1 MSSAAPLFEDVSD
14 TARWVAYLR
23 ALETDRPD
31 ALFRDPF
38 AKRLA
43 GDRGRRLAEG
53 MPDAPGA
60 EPGPQGFASILA
72 VRTRVFDELIL
83 DGIRSTDADAVLNLA
98 AGLDA
103 RPYRLSLPSS
113 LVWIE
118 ADHAAMLDPK
128 TALLASEKP
137 ACRVE
142 RVPVDLA
149 DERAR
154 RELLD
159 RIASSHARVVV
170 VTEGLLVYLNE
181 SVVRSLAA
189 ELRARS
195 SVRRWIL
202 EAVAPEVLKRNMD
215 AWGHVL
221 RAANAEWKFSN
232 ENGLDYYRALGW
244 SPVAARSFFEEARR
258 LGRSV
263 KYDWFLRALSSA
275 SSLMRKRLGNMVVYG
290 AIQPASP

>member
-23 ALETDRPD
+23 ALETERPD

-60 EPGPQGFASILA
+60 ERGPRGFASILA
-72 VRTRVFDELIL
+72 VRTKVFDELIL

-103 RPYRLSLPSS
+103 RPYRLALPSS

-118 ADHAAMLDPK
+118 ADHAAMLDAK
-128 TALLASEKP
+128 TPLLASETP

-142 RVPVDLA
+142 RISVDLA

-159 RIASSHARVVV
+159 RIASSHSRVVV
-170 VTEGLLVYLNE
+170 MTEGLLVYLNE

-189 ELRARS
+189 ELRARG

-202 EAVAPEVLKRNMD
+202 EAVAPDVLKRNMD

-221 RAANAEWKFSN
+221 RPANAEWKFAH
-232 ENGLDYYRALGW
+232 EDGLDFYRALGW
-244 SPVAARSFFEEARR
+244 SPVVARPFFEEARR

-263 KYDWFLRALSSA
+263 QYDWVLRAMSFA
-275 SSLMRKRLGNMVVYG
+275 SGVLRKRLGNMVVYG
-290 AIQPASP
+290 AIQPTSP